1 MILMKRCRQKLLKP
15 CISSWNRKGLNLQFN
30 RYRYLRL
37 EVSGLKWH
45 NIITEHQAIV
55 DAVKAK
61 DAELASHLVA
71 DHLLAIDDDVK
82 AVLSAYPNYFEGKAA
97 PSHQPD

>member
-1 MILMKRCRQKLLKP
+1 
-15 CISSWNRKGLNLQFN
+15 
-30 RYRYLRL
+30 
-37 EVSGLKWH
+37 LKWH